1 MLLSR
6 ASLFFVALPITL
18 ASWFTF
24 ANGYDYYSSVSFEDA
39 FIEKEKYDQHSY
51 RVMVKIYND
60 GRSSVYVSG
69 EPQTTTLLG
78 SIGSGKTIPLKS
90 VSIASGEYAD
100 FSTSH
105 LLLLVQGK
113 NLEKIDEFHAPVPIR
128 IMDYSFS
135 FMADTPRNL
144 IKNLG

>member
-6 ASLFFVALPITL
+6 ASSFLLALSITL
-18 ASWFTF
+18 TSRFTF
-24 ANGYDYYSSVSFEDA
+24 ANGYDYYSSLSFEDA
-39 FIEKEKYDQHSY
+39 FIEKEMYRQDWH

-60 GRSSVYVSG
+60 GRSSVYVSD
-69 EPQTTTLLG
+69 EPQTTTLMG
-78 SIGSGKTIPLKS
+78 SIGSGKIIPLKS

-105 LLLLVQGK
+105 LLLLMKGK
-113 NLEKIDEFHAPVPIR
+113 NLEKGDGFHTPVPIK

-135 FMADTPRNL
+135 FMADTPRDL
-144 IKNLG
+144 IKSLK

>member
-1 MLLSR
+1 MLPKF
-6 ASLFFVALPITL
+6 ASLFLVALPVTL

-24 ANGYDYYSSVSFEDA
+24 ANGYDYYSSLSFEEA
-39 FIEKEKYDQHSY
+39 FIKKEIYDQNGH

-69 EPQTTTLLG
+69 EPQTTTLIG
-78 SIGSGKTIPLKS
+78 SIGSGKIIPLKS

-105 LLLLVQGK
+105 LLLLMKGK
-113 NLEKIDEFHAPVPIR
+113 NLKKGDGFHTPVPIK

-135 FMADTPRNL
+135 FMADTPRDL
-144 IKNLG
+144 IKKLK